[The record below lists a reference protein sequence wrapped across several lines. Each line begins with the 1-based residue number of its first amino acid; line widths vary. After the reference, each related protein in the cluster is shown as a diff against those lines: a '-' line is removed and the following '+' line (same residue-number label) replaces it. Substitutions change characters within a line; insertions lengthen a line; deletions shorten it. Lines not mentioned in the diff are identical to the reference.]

1 MLEIVSKGFSAA
13 KAKLTGKTELTAEN
27 IEDAVRDVRVSL
39 LEADVEINVVKTFVD
54 RVKDKAIG
62 KVVATEVDGKKKLKA
77 SPEEHFIAI
86 CQEELEALLGA
97 QDAKE
102 AQPIT
107 FRRPVTTIMMVGLQ
121 GTGKTTTTGK
131 LASYLLKDKR
141 KPLLVAADIYRPAA
155 VDQLKVLGE
164 QLGVPVFH
172 EPGVKPEDMCAHAL
186 RKARDSGRDVV
197 IFDTAGRLAI
207 DDELMH
213 ELEQIKEKSKPDNIF
228 LVVDAMSGQDA
239 VRTAAEFNRRLPLSG
254 FIMTKLDGDARGG
267 AALSIREVTKKPIK
281 FLGMGETLDKL
292 EVFRPE
298 GLASRILGMGD
309 IVGLMKDFEQVV
321 DEKQAERD
329 TKKLLAGKFTLTDF
343 LEQIKVIQKMGS
355 FKDILDKF
363 PLFGG
368 GGMPEGVNVD
378 DKQLVR
384 IEAMIKS
391 MTQKERDDPAKID
404 KSRAARIAKGSGV
417 KDQEVTDLIG
427 RFNMMQTMM
436 QQIGQAPGLLGQ
448 LPGFKQLAQM
458 RNIRNMSMDDV
469 FGGMKGRPKMP
480 GGMGGMGGMAG
491 MPPELA
497 SAMQA
502 MPRGFTPPG
511 FAAPRGSGAR
521 PNQPSQKD
529 KKAKRKAQ
537 KQARK
542 KGRR

>member
-1 MLEIVSKGFSAA
+1 MLEIVSKGFTAA
-13 KAKLTGKTELTAEN
+13 KNKLAGKTELTAEN
-27 IEDAVRDVRVSL
+27 IEDAVRDVRVAL
-39 LEADVEINVVKTFVD
+39 LEADVEINVVKTFIE
-54 RVKDKAIG
+54 RVKERAIG
-62 KVVATEVDGKKKLKA
+62 RVVSTEVDGGKKKLKA
-77 SPEEHFIAI
+77 SPEDHFIAI
-86 CQEELEALLGA
+86 CQEELETLLGA
-97 QDAKE
+97 TPGTKE
-102 AQPIT
+102 AQPIV

-131 LASYLLKDKR
+131 LASYLLRDKR

-172 EPGVKPEDMCAHAL
+172 EPGVKVEDMCAHAV

-207 DDELMH
+207 DDDLMN
-213 ELEQIKEKSKPDNIF
+213 ELERVKEKTKPDNIF

-239 VRTAAEFNRRLPLSG
+239 VRTAAEFNRRLPLNG

-329 TKKLLAGKFTLTDF
+329 TKKLLAGKFTLNDF
-343 LEQIKVIQKMGS
+343 LTQIKTIQSMGS

-391 MTQKERDDPAKID
+391 MTTKEREEPQKID
-404 KSRAARIAKGSGV
+404 KSRATRIAKGSGV
-417 KDQEVTDLIG
+417 KPEDVTDLIG

-436 QQIGQAPGLLGQ
+436 QQIGQSPGLLGQ

-458 RNIRNMSMDDV
+458 RNLRNMNMDDV
-469 FGGMKGRPKMP
+469 FGQMKGMPKMP
-480 GGMGGMGGMAG
+480 GMGGMGGMG
-491 MPPELA
+491 MPAGLQE
-497 SAMQA
+497 AMAQL
-502 MPRGFTPPG
+502 PRGFTPPG
-511 FAAPRGSGAR
+511 FQAPRPAGAK
-521 PNQPSQKD
+521 PNQQSAKD
-529 KKAKRKAQ
+529 KKDKRKAQ
-537 KQARK
+537 KAARK
-542 KGRR
+542 KSRR